1 MAFFNI
7 WPVLLLAHLFFRRNA
22 AESTWKDL
30 ESHDELID
38 LFEKWLS
45 NFEKAYE
52 TVEEKLRR
60 FEVFKDNMKHID
72 ETNKKVKR
80 YWLEFAYKDVE
91 ALLKSVDWRKKGAV
105 SYVKNQGSC
114 GSCWAFSTVAAIEEQ
129 ELIDCDTTYNNGGL
143 RKEEDYPYSM
153 EEGTCETQKDDSEM
167 VTISGHQ
174 DVPRNDET
182 SLLKALAHQPLSVA
196 IDASSREF
204 QFYKGGVFDGRCRSI
219 WTTNDYIR
227 MKRNTGKPEGL

>member
-1 MAFFNI
+1 
-7 WPVLLLAHLFFRRNA
+7 
-22 AESTWKDL
+22 DL

-60 FEVFKDNMKHID
+60 FKVFKDNMKHID

-114 GSCWAFSTVAAIEEQ
+114 GNLKSWTMMKLLGVFDSSGNGRYKQDYDRKLDNI
-129 ELIDCDTTYNNGGL
+129 NGGL

-182 SLLKALAHQPLSVA
+182 SLLKALAHQPVSVA

-204 QFYKGGVFDGRCRSI
+204 QFYKGVSHS
-219 WTTNDYIR
+219 
-227 MKRNTGKPEGL
+227 